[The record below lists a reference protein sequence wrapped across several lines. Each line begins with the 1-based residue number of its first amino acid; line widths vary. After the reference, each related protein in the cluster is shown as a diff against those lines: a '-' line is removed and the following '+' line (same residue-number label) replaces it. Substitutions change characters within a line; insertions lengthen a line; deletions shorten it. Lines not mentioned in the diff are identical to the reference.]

1 MKAVILCV
9 GVLLSVGA
17 CKKTGTGGGGGGGG
31 WLVGSAGL
39 MVNVQSNGAAS
50 GYDTASVQTLNKIA
64 CRYSGEAWVVGTSGT
79 LLYTNDA
86 GVSWQQQAV
95 PTTAD
100 LRTLATQNF
109 GPVFVAGNGVFLM
122 TTDTGA
128 SWRSFG
134 DGKTNFRALAAAQDA
149 ETVLAVSED
158 GGLWS
163 FENQQLVNR
172 GSFAGARAI
181 AVSPDG
187 QTALLAGAGLLARS
201 SDGGRTWTSLSAAPG
216 VSFDDAR
223 VDASG
228 QSIAVGSGGSIA
240 HVAFD
245 GSVVMQHVG
254 TADLHALH
262 IADIGEEYEAAGFA
276 AGDGGQVW
284 ITRDG
289 GWSWSMG
296 PNVGNTVL
304 SVDEI
309 GDGHN

>member
-9 GVLLSVGA
+9 GVLLSFGA

-31 WLVGSAGL
+31 WLVGSSGL
-39 MVNVQSNGAAS
+39 MVNVQTDGLAS
-50 GYDTASVQTLNKIA
+50 GYNTSSTETLNKIA
-64 CRYSGEAWVVGTSGT
+64 CRYAGEAWVVGTSGT
-79 LLYTNDA
+79 LLYTSDA
-86 GVSWQQQAV
+86 GATWKPAAV

-109 GPVFVAGNGVFLM
+109 GPVFIAGNGVFLM

-128 SWRSFG
+128 HWTAFG

-163 FENQQLVNR
+163 FEDRQLVQR
-172 GSFAGARAI
+172 GSFPGARAI

-187 QTALLAGAGLLARS
+187 QTAVLVGDKLISRS
-201 SDGGRTWTSLSAAPG
+201 TDAGRTWSPLAASESVRLDDVG
-216 VSFDDAR
+216 VDGN
-223 VDASG
+223 G
-228 QSIAVGSGGSIA
+228 QAVAVGAGGAMAHIA
-240 HVAFD
+240 SD

-254 TADLHALH
+254 TADLHTVH
-262 IADIGEEYEAAGFA
+262 IAEIGEDYETAGFA

-284 ITRDG
+284 ITRDAG
-289 GWSWSMG
+289 LTWSQG
-296 PNVGNTVL
+296 PNVGGTVL

-309 GDGHN
+309 GEGHN